1 MPIKQW
7 LFCCIWVSKLNQSS
21 QHGINTYSYP
31 AHQPFTPRTV
41 LTLNNLSEKNLL
53 KPIKNNTHV
62 GYRIL
67 SLVTQLLHGSIHT
80 LGKKKS
86 LRVHGE
92 YKKYCLQISSAVL
105 LWNIYPIQKNFKNT
119 VYISPCLFT
128 FSIPALTMKK
138 TTQGI

>member
-7 LFCCIWVSKLNQSS
+7 LFCCTWVSKLNQSS
-21 QHGINTYSYP
+21 QHGINTYSYT

-53 KPIKNNTHV
+53 KQIKTNTHV

-80 LGKKKS
+80 LEKKK
-86 LRVHGE
+86 
-92 YKKYCLQISSAVL
+92 KFKISWGV
-105 LWNIYPIQKNFKNT
+105 QK
-119 VYISPCLFT
+119 ILFT
-128 FSIPALTMKK
+128 DFLSGTIMKHLPNPEEL
-138 TTQGI
+138 